1 MEPHLQKSLDLAEKR
16 MKRLENMHAKQL
28 YEEMFGERDRKRAR
42 ALELAPAISKLI
54 IDNNIEFFDEEFRYK
69 PKRYKVLLDN
79 FSKYDIDTFVGWLDT
94 SDPDI
99 VIFTTTA
106 HEIGFPNY
114 KYHTKFGVTFDLMWG
129 QGTSIRIYKTVEA
142 PRYTVDNKFIL
153 SEN

>member
-16 MKRLENMHAKQL
+16 MKRLDAKQL
-28 YEEMFGERDRKRAR
+28 YEEVFGERDRKRAR

-54 IDNNIEFFDEEFRYK
+54 IENNIEFFDQEFRYN
-69 PKRYKVLLDN
+69 PGRYKVLLDN
-79 FSKYDIDTFVGWLDT
+79 LSKYDIDTFVGWLDI

-99 VIFTTTA
+99 VLFTTTA

-129 QGTSIRIYKTVEA
+129 QGTSIRIYKTVEV
-142 PRYTVDNKFIL
+142 PKYTDDNKFIL